1 MLIRLT
7 AAQVNKKLHAVYL
20 KNKKFKKRTH
30 GIYLRIVA
38 KPLETESFKEG
49 ETGAFPKNTSK
60 RARVTFPDSISASTL
75 DGSPFEETQTWKSQ

>member
-1 MLIRLT
+1 MLIRLS
-7 AAQVNKKLHAVYL
+7 AAQVINQLHARSISE
-20 KNKKFKKRTH
+20 KQFKKQTH

-75 DGSPFEETQTWKSQ
+75 DGSPFEETQT